1 MREIDDE
8 RRHQAM
14 QRKVE
19 FIRLSK
25 ILRLPRK
32 MIAEIVSA
40 TEPQIQGWLDG
51 LEGAEHYLATKEWPG
66 ANVNQPQESAVDA
79 LREFTIAVAHKAI
92 HDGRS
97 IEGENP
103 FSKQEFI
110 DANRQNVKGVISMIS
125 DSDEGRIHRFD
136 ILGRV
141 GFIGSV
147 SSSIDRK
154 LGSVEGG
161 HYIPD
166 FEATVAFVDD
176 ILDNAWFSYRN
187 WLKLAAGKKRT
198 ELEEFLWQKTRYR
211 NFIDF
216 FGLTAEAIALY
227 AGIRTPQDVA
237 AGNKI
242 GLSEARSWAEY
253 SRPVLPPLALVNE
266 MQTAFLGWARDL
278 FNIVE
283 KERGNDA
290 RSVGLVLPS
299 ISASELDYRLKGL
312 ESRKIVKG
320 GNLSPIAS
328 REMKILLRQS
338 TDFHKS
344 YSIFHIE

>member
-8 RRHQAM
+8 RRQLAM

-32 MIAEIVSA
+32 KIAEIVSA
-40 TEPQIQGWLDG
+40 TEPQVKGWLDG
-51 LEGAEHYLATKEWPG
+51 LEGAERYLATRIWTSN
-66 ANVNQPQESAVDA
+66 NVNQPQESAVDA

-92 HDGRS
+92 QDGRS

-103 FSKQEFI
+103 FSKQEFF
-110 DANRQNVKGVISMIS
+110 DANRRNIKAVINMIA
-125 DSDEGRIHRFD
+125 DTDEGRIHGFD

-154 LGSVEGG
+154 LGSVDGS

-166 FEATVAFVDD
+166 FEATNAFVDG
-176 ILDNAWFSYRN
+176 ILDTAWFSYRN
-187 WLKLAAGKKRT
+187 WLKLAAGKKRS

-211 NFIDF
+211 NFIEF

-227 AGIRTPQDVA
+227 AGIRTSQDVE
-237 AGNKI
+237 AGNSI
-242 GLSEARSWAEY
+242 GLSEARGWAEY
-253 SRPVLPPLALVNE
+253 NRPVLPPPALVNE
-266 MQTAFLGWARDL
+266 MQTAFLGWASHL
-278 FNIVE
+278 IKIVE
-283 KERGNDA
+283 NERGNDE

-299 ISASELDYRLKGL
+299 ISNSEIEDRLKSL
-312 ESRKIVKG
+312 ETIEIQKG

-328 REMKILLRQS
+328 REMKALLRTS
-338 TDFHKS
+338 SDFYKK
-344 YSIFHIE
+344 YSIFNIE

>member
-1 MREIDDE
+1 MRVINEIKRREGME
-8 RRHQAM
+8 R
-14 QRKVE
+14 KIE
-19 FIRLSK
+19 FIRLVK

-40 TEPQIQGWLDG
+40 TEPQIQGWTDG
-51 LEGAEHYLATKEWPG
+51 LEGAERYLDTKEWSG
-66 ANVNQPQESAVDA
+66 VNLNPPKESAVDT
-79 LREFTIAVAHKAI
+79 LREFIIAVARKAI
-92 HDGRS
+92 QDGRS
-97 IEGENP
+97 IEGQNP
-103 FSKQEFI
+103 FSKQEFF
-110 DANRQNVKGVISMIS
+110 DANRQNIKGVISMIAVT
-125 DSDEGRIHRFD
+125 DEGRIHRFD

-154 LGSVEGG
+154 LGSIEDG

-166 FEATVAFVDD
+166 FKATDAFVDD
-176 ILDNAWFSYRN
+176 ILDTAWFSYRN

-198 ELEEFLWQKTRYR
+198 ELEEFLYQKTRYR
-211 NFIDF
+211 NFLGV

-227 AGIRTPQDVA
+227 AGIRTQEDVKA
-237 AGNKI
+237 DNNV
-242 GLSEARSWAEY
+242 GLHEARSWAEY
-253 SRPVLPPLALVNE
+253 KCPVLPPPALMNVL
-266 MQTAFLGWARDL
+266 QTAFLGWASDL

-283 KERGNDA
+283 KERGNGE

-299 ISASELDYRLKGL
+299 ISTSELEYRLKSL
-312 ESRKIVKG
+312 ESSEIVKG

-328 REMKILLRQS
+328 REMKILLRES

-344 YSIFHIE
+344 YSIFNID

>member
-1 MREIDDE
+1 MREVDDE
-8 RRHQAM
+8 RRHEAM

-19 FIRLSK
+19 FIRLGK
-25 ILRLPRK
+25 ILRLPRR

-40 TEPQIQGWLDG
+40 TEPQIQGWTDG
-51 LEGAEHYLATKEWPG
+51 LEGAERYLKTKEWNG
-66 ANVNQPQESAVDA
+66 VNLNAPKEPAVDA

-92 HDGRS
+92 YDGRL
-97 IEGENP
+97 IESGNP
-103 FSKQEFI
+103 LSKQEFI

-166 FEATVAFVDD
+166 FEACNAFTDD
-176 ILDNAWFSYRN
+176 ILETAWFSYRN
-187 WLKLAAGKKRT
+187 WLKLASGKKRT
-198 ELEEFLWQKTRYR
+198 ELEEYLWQKTRYR

-237 AGNKI
+237 DGNKK

-253 SRPVLPPLALVNE
+253 NRPVLPPPALVNE
-266 MQTAFLGWARDL
+266 MQMAFLGWARDL
-278 FNIVE
+278 INIVE

-299 ISASELDYRLKGL
+299 ISASELDYRLKRL
-312 ESRKIVKG
+312 ESSEIQKG

-344 YSIFHIE
+344 YSIFNIE

>member
-1 MREIDDE
+1 MRGIDDE

-40 TEPQIQGWLDG
+40 TEPQVKGWLDG
-51 LEGAEHYLATKEWPG
+51 LEGAERYLTTKEWAS
-66 ANVNQPQESAVDA
+66 ANTNQPHESAVDA

-92 HDGRS
+92 RDGRS
-97 IEGENP
+97 IEGGNP
-103 FSKQEFI
+103 LTKQEFI
-110 DANRQNVKGVISMIS
+110 DANRQNVKGVISMIA

-136 ILGRV
+136 IIGRV

-154 LGSVEGG
+154 LGSIEDG

-166 FEATVAFVDD
+166 FEATNAFVDD
-176 ILDNAWFSYRN
+176 ILDTAWFSYHN

-211 NFIDF
+211 NFTEF
-216 FGLTAEAIALY
+216 LGLTAEAIALY
-227 AGIRTPQDVA
+227 AGIRTSQDVA
-237 AGNKI
+237 AGNNI
-242 GLSEARSWAEY
+242 GLSEVRSWAEY
-253 SRPVLPPLALVNE
+253 NRPVLPPPTLINE
-266 MQTAFLGWARDL
+266 MQTAFLGWAIHL
-278 FNIVE
+278 IKIVE
-283 KERGNDA
+283 NERGNDG

-299 ISASELDYRLKGL
+299 ISNSEIEDRLKSL
-312 ESRKIVKG
+312 ETIEIQKG

-328 REMKILLRQS
+328 REMKILLRES
-338 TDFHKS
+338 TDFHNS
-344 YSIFHIE
+344 YSIFNIE